1 MACED
6 HVHVGGG
13 NGPGSRGLAYHLP
26 WGYLFFLFALRYSTV
41 GTTYSPL
48 PKMDMKKK

>member
-26 WGYLFFLFALRYSTV
+26 WGYLLFFLLSAILQ
-41 GTTYSPL
+41 
-48 PKMDMKKK
+48 